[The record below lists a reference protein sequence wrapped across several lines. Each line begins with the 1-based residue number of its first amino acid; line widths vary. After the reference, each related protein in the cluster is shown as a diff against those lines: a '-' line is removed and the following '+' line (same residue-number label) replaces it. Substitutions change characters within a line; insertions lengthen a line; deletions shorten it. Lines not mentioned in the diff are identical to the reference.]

1 MNAGTRILLL
11 SAALA
16 LLGPA
21 PARALFGAGD
31 IVYDP
36 ANVAQTI
43 NVLHAAQQQIDRLGS
58 LLGVSTSQF
67 DQLVSLAVAIGN
79 ASESAAFG
87 AGLSPAQLEQLV
99 RSIPGLGS
107 ADLAALLNT
116 NNQIDAFLGVP
127 LNVWAEAI
135 ESPDS
140 FYCANLVDASIA
152 RIGSSEG
159 LSSPAIAYAQWYASL
174 TAADRQNL
182 GALASADIAGTL
194 TDGWLQG
201 TTQRRINLQALSAA
215 AQADEDRGRQAQ
227 SLADQQHAQA
237 QIGSLTN
244 QILVESAAQA
254 ADAREAIARS
264 ASAQSQILL
273 QTDETRRN
281 DAEMRLDAAP

>member
-1 MNAGTRILLL
+1 V
-11 SAALA
+11 ALA

-31 IVYDP
+31 IVFDP

-43 NVLHAAQQQIDRLGS
+43 NVLHAAQQQIDSLGS
-58 LLGVSTSQF
+58 LLGVSTRQF

-79 ASESAAFG
+79 AGESAAFG

-99 RSIPGLGS
+99 RGVPGLEN
-107 ADLAALLNT
+107 ADLGALFNT
-116 NNQIDAFLGVP
+116 NSQIDAFLGVP
-127 LNVWAEAI
+127 LSVWAQAI
-135 ESPDS
+135 ENPDA
-140 FYCANLVDASIA
+140 FYGANLVDASIA
-152 RIGSSEG
+152 RVGASEG

-174 TAADRQNL
+174 AAADRQNL
-182 GALASADIAGTL
+182 GALAAADIAGTL
-194 TDGWLQG
+194 ADGWLQG
-201 TTQRRINLQALSAA
+201 ATQRRVNLQALSAA
-215 AQADEDRGRQAQ
+215 SQAEGDRARQAQ
-227 SLADQQHAQA
+227 TLADQQHTQA

-264 ASAQSQILL
+264 EGAQSQLLL
-273 QTDETRRN
+273 QADETRRN